1 MQIQKNKEEKTEKF
15 ENEIEKLKSQIQELK
30 SEKSANQYKFEI
42 AEKKISE
49 IGEKIENSDGSIL
62 FFKFSSVKN
71 DE

>member
-30 SEKSANQYKFEI
+30 SEGSANQSKF
-42 AEKKISE
+42 
-49 IGEKIENSDGSIL
+49 
-62 FFKFSSVKN
+62 